1 MKISNPNDSNNNEG
15 FTLIELVVVVLGL
28 ATLAGLTLPSFLNS
42 IKLNRIEEAKALM
55 NSFAT
60 DCLGKYRIS
69 TDPTD
74 FIENATPDEL
84 DNLRLSTLQYQI
96 DGDKNKCSHVA
107 IKPLNEDEKDLFA
120 FDFRLSSDGK
130 ILKTAQPSTN
140 PDFLNSCRSW
150 AGKNCGLSDAQKAEF
165 ARLAALAKAK
175 AECISAYTTWLNDGS
190 SGEFRTWDNN
200 NENCNRPVFAF
211 EGVPVNSLEAVNQA
225 LKSKYGRACLDWRES
240 KKNTISPNGSP
251 ETKNPECGGISYWF
265 HSGNIFTTQAAWTAH
280 DNLVKEQACIQNR
293 ANALNG
299 GVNGKYTY
307 TPAGP
312 PPCGKV
318 VWLCNGEE
326 YGSLEAYKSTPCGA
340 PPPPPPAPPSVP
352 SYCKGFKPSG
362 GFCKDYVPGVSR
374 YFPLC
379 ECK

>member
-1 MKISNPNDSNNNEG
+1 MKISKTNKSENHNQG

-28 ATLAGLTLPSFLNS
+28 AALAGLTLPSFLNS

-84 DNLRLSTLQYQI
+84 DNIKLSTLQYQI

-120 FDFRLSSDGK
+120 FDFRMSSEGK
-130 ILKTAQPSTN
+130 ILKTAQPSSN
-140 PDFLNSCRSW
+140 PDFLNSCRGW

-175 AECISAYTTWLNDGS
+175 AECISAYTSWLNDKN
-190 SGEFRTWDNN
+190 SGEFRTWDNS
-200 NENCNRPVFAF
+200 NENCTRQVFAF
-211 EGVPVNSLEAVNQA
+211 EGVPVNSLEAVDQA

-240 KKNTISPNGSP
+240 KKNTISPNGNP
-251 ETKNPECGGISYWF
+251 ETKNPECGGVQYWF
-265 HSGNIFTTQAAWTAH
+265 HSGNIFTTKAMWDAH
-280 DNLVKEQACIQNR
+280 DNLLKQQACVKNR
-293 ANALNG
+293 TDALNG
-299 GVNGKYTY
+299 GVKGKYTY
-307 TPAGP
+307 TPQGP
-312 PPCGKV
+312 PPCGQV

-326 YGSLEAYKSTPCGA
+326 YGSLEAYKSTSCGA
-340 PPPPPPAPPSVP
+340 PPPPPKDPPVP
-352 SYCKGFKPSG
+352 PHCVNFEPLAFLCG
-362 GFCKDYVPGVSR
+362 GYVPGKSR
-374 YFPLC
+374 FSPAC
-379 ECK
+379 ECR